1 MFSASSSDVFR
12 VVMQIWTKKQKW
24 KNKKTGKKKKP
35 RKTIAPTNNI
45 ATETFFFL
53 AGVIFLVRPISQL
66 TGRS

>member
-24 KNKKTGKKKKP
+24 KNKKKNWQKKKP

-53 AGVIFLVRPISQL
+53 AGVIFLVISQL